1 MRVTESERAFLH
13 ELHAIKK
20 SPVGKRLIH
29 FCVSMASSQREVAR
43 KLESAKHFVKKS
55 FERSPYCQVFQAS
68 NYDMFVTYSH
78 IPVSEVLGV
87 CSRVEKLFCEEPV
100 TARNPYNEYA
110 FYKVAD
116 AVKELDQ
123 VFAAFKGI
131 LGHGNANGGDSNG
144 GDTSKKP
151 MGPEH
156 LSLLSEKLRTTDLR
170 HCIFNQPVYFIGNKV
185 PSIEFLEFYVASKQ
199 IESVFLPDVSLS
211 GSPWLFHA
219 LAGDYDRATLRALV
233 KEISEYRHKA
243 FSVNVSLSTILSKDF
258 MDFYDK
264 LPTKLAGKI
273 VLEVHKTDLVQ
284 HFGLYRDVQAL
295 VKSKGLR
302 LCVDGLEWR
311 DFAVLNFRHV
321 SPDFI
326 KVIWHTDMLS
336 ASQDDLAVLVRGKA
350 GLSENCELVLSRC
363 DSPKAFPFA
372 RTLGVKYVQGRL
384 ADQFFKS
391 GMEL

>member
-13 ELHAIKK
+13 ELHALKK
-20 SPVGKRLIH
+20 SPLGKRLIH
-29 FCVSMASSQREVAR
+29 FSVSMAPAAR
-43 KLESAKHFVKKS
+43 DTSRRLESAKNFIKKS

-68 NYDMFVTYSH
+68 NNDLFVAYSH
-78 IPVSEVLGV
+78 IPVSEVLTV
-87 CSRVEKLFCEEPV
+87 CRRVEKLFCEEPFNS
-100 TARNPYNEYA
+100 RNPYNEYA

-116 AVKELDQ
+116 AVKELDL

-131 LGHGNANGGDSNG
+131 LGSGNEGVISGI
-144 GDTSKKP
+144 TKRP

-156 LSLLSEKLRTTDLR
+156 LALLSDKLRTSDLR

-199 IESVFLPDVSLS
+199 LEAQFLPDVSL
-211 GSPWLFHA
+211 GGNPWLFHA
-219 LAGDYDRATLRALV
+219 LAGDYDRATLRALS
-233 KEISEYRHKA
+233 KEIAEYRHKA
-243 FSVNVSLSTILSKDF
+243 FSVNVSLSTILSNEF
-258 MDFYDK
+258 AEFYDK

-273 VLEVHKTDLVQ
+273 VLEIHKTDMVQ
-284 HFGLYRDVQAL
+284 HFSMMKDVKEL
-295 VKSKGLR
+295 VRKKGLK

-311 DFAVLNFRHV
+311 DFEVLQLKRMA
-321 SPDFI
+321 PDFV
-326 KVIWHTDMLS
+326 KVIWHNDMLS
-336 ASQDDLAVLVRGKA
+336 ASNDELGVLVRGKA
-350 GLSENCELVLSRC
+350 GLPENCEFIMSRC

>member
-1 MRVTESERAFLH
+1 MRVTDSERAFLH
-13 ELHAIKK
+13 ELHSVKK
-20 SPVGKRLIH
+20 SPLGKRLIH
-29 FCVSMASSQREVAR
+29 FCVSMAPSQKDTAR
-43 KLESAKHFVKKS
+43 RLESAKNFIKKS

-68 NYDMFVTYSH
+68 NFDLFVAYSH

-116 AVKELDQ
+116 AVKELDL
-123 VFAAFKGI
+123 VFTAFKGI
-131 LGHGNANGGDSNG
+131 IAHGQNDN
-144 GDTSKKP
+144 TSGLKRP
-151 MGPEH
+151 MAPEH
-156 LSLLSEKLRTTDLR
+156 LTFLSDKLRTTDLR

-199 IESVFLPDVSLS
+199 IESVFLPEVSLS

-219 LAGDYDRATLRALV
+219 LSEDYDRATLRALV

-243 FSVNVSLSTILSKDF
+243 FSINVSLSTILSRDF
-258 MDFYDK
+258 ADFYDQ
-264 LPTKLAGKI
+264 LPTRIAGKI

-284 HFGLYRDVQAL
+284 NFSLMKDVKEL
-295 VKSKGLR
+295 VRTKGLR
-302 LCVDGLEWR
+302 LCVDGMEWR
-311 DFAVLNFRHV
+311 DFEVLHMKRLA
-321 SPDFI
+321 PDFV
-326 KVIWHTDMLS
+326 KVIWHNDLLS
-336 ASQDDLAVLVRGKA
+336 AAHDDIAVLVRGKA
-350 GLSENCELVLSRC
+350 GLPENCELIMSRC

-384 ADQFFKS
+384 ADQFFKT

>member
-1 MRVTESERAFLH
+1 MRVTDAERAFLH

-29 FCVSMASSQREVAR
+29 FNVSMAPANRDVAR
-43 KLESAKHFVKKS
+43 RVESAKNFIKKS
-55 FERSPYCQVFQAS
+55 FERSPYCQIYQAS
-68 NYDMFVTYSH
+68 NYDLFVAYSH
-78 IPVSEVLGV
+78 ISVSEVLGV

-100 TARNPYNEYA
+100 TSRNPYNEYS

-123 VFAAFKGI
+123 VFAAFKAI
-131 LGHGNANGGDSNG
+131 LGQGQGSTNGSGNSESG
-144 GDTSKKP
+144 KKP

-170 HCIFNQPVYFIGNKV
+170 HCIFNQPVYFIGAKV

-219 LAGDYDRATLRALV
+219 LAGDYDRATLRALS

-243 FSVNVSLSTILSKDF
+243 FSVNVSLSTVLSKDF
-258 MDFYDK
+258 MDFYEK

-273 VLEVHKTDLVQ
+273 VLEIHKTDLVQ
-284 HFGLYRDVQAL
+284 HFSLYRDVQAL
-295 VKSKGLR
+295 VREKGLR

-326 KVIWHTDMLS
+326 KVIWHNELLS
-336 ASQDDLAVLVRGKA
+336 ASHEDLAVLVRGKA

>member
-13 ELHAIKK
+13 ELHAVKK
-20 SPVGKRLIH
+20 SPLGKRLIH
-29 FCVSMASSQREVAR
+29 FCVSLAPAAKDVSRRLDSAR
-43 KLESAKHFVKKS
+43 HFIKKS
-55 FERSPYCQVFQAS
+55 FERSPYCEVFTAS
-68 NYDMFVTYSH
+68 NNDLFVTYSH
-78 IPVSEVLGV
+78 IPVSEVLQV
-87 CSRVEKLFCEEPV
+87 CRRVEKLFCEE
-100 TARNPYNEYA
+100 TFSARNPYNEYA

-131 LGHGNANGGDSNG
+131 LAVGNESLAAGSA
-144 GDTSKKP
+144 KRP

-156 LSLLSEKLRTTDLR
+156 LTMLSDKLRTTDLR

-185 PSIEFLEFYVASKQ
+185 PSIEFLEFYMASKQ
-199 IESVFLPDVSLS
+199 IEAQFLPDVSL
-211 GSPWLFHA
+211 GGNPWLFHA
-219 LAGDYDRATLRALV
+219 LACDYDRATLRALA
-233 KEISEYRHKA
+233 KEIGEYRHKA

-258 MDFYDK
+258 ADFYDK

-273 VLEVHKTDLVQ
+273 VLEIHKTDLVQ
-284 HFGLYRDVQAL
+284 HFSLIKDVKELARQ
-295 VKSKGLR
+295 KGLK

-311 DFAVLNFRHV
+311 DFEVLHLKRLA
-321 SPDFI
+321 PDFV
-326 KVIWHTDMLS
+326 KVIWHNDLLS
-336 ASQDDLAVLVRGKA
+336 ASHDDLGALVRGKA
-350 GLSENCELVLSRC
+350 GLPESCELIMSRC

-384 ADQFFKS
+384 ADQFFKT

>member
-13 ELHAIKK
+13 ELNAIKK
-20 SPVGKRLIH
+20 SPLGKRLIH
-29 FCVSMASSQREVAR
+29 FCVSMAPPARDVAR
-43 KLESAKHFVKKS
+43 KVESAKHFIKKS
-55 FERSPYCQVFQAS
+55 FARSPYCEVFTAN
-68 NYDMFVTYSH
+68 NYDLFVAYSH
-78 IPVSEVLGV
+78 ITVSEVLAV
-87 CSRVEKLFCEEPV
+87 CNRVEKLFCDEPV
-100 TARNPYNEYA
+100 TARNPYNEYS

-116 AVKELDQ
+116 AVKELDL

-131 LGHGNANGGDSNG
+131 LGQKQEIPSGPV
-144 GDTSKKP
+144 KRP

-185 PSIEFLEFYVASKQ
+185 PSIEFLEFYIASKQ
-199 IESVFLPDVSLS
+199 IESVFLPEVSLS

-219 LAGDYDRATLRALV
+219 LSEDYDRATLRALV
-233 KEISEYRHKA
+233 KEIAEYRHKA
-243 FSVNVSLSTILSKDF
+243 FSVNVSLSTILSKEF
-258 MDFYDK
+258 ADFYER

-273 VLEVHKTDLVQ
+273 VLEIHKTDLVQ
-284 HFGLYRDVQAL
+284 HFSLYRDVQGL
-295 VKSKGLR
+295 VREKGLR

-311 DFAVLNFRHV
+311 DFSLLNFRHLN
-321 SPDFI
+321 PDFI
-326 KVIWHTDMLS
+326 KVIWHNELLS
-336 ASQDDLAVLVRGKA
+336 APHEDLAVLVRGKS
-350 GLSENCELVLSRC
+350 GLGEGCELVLSRC

-384 ADQFFKS
+384 ADQYFKT